1 MPMDYQISQFK
12 NIQNFSE
19 ESSLKNWRQMF
30 YVLRN
35 MPSGGTLFTLVFT
48 GEVYAVSPVTP
59 AAQTRIS
66 RKRCIV
72 ILHVQNIACIEF
84 SFTKTSMFTFMTVTR
99 LLSWNHS
106 TAWNPYTAAS
116 VKIENIMMTR
126 NAYERS
132 HLQCSGKTKKAAI
145 WTKATWCTVSNIL
158 HINILRRYKDVSGA
172 GNDCLSEHSR
182 SCVHTPGKLN
192 STYIYL
198 RDSKSNLKPR

>member
-1 MPMDYQISQFK
+1 MSMDYQISPLK

-72 ILHVQNIACIEF
+72 ILHVQNIAFIEF
-84 SFTKTSMFTFMTVTR
+84 SFTKTSIFTLTR

-106 TAWNPYTAAS
+106 TARNPYTAAS
-116 VKIENIMMTR
+116 EKNWKYHDDTKNIWKITFAMLWKKEKRFEMQMDQSNLV
-126 NAYERS
+126 
-132 HLQCSGKTKKAAI
+132 HLI
-145 WTKATWCTVSNIL
+145 
-158 HINILRRYKDVSGA
+158 
-172 GNDCLSEHSR
+172 EHSSHKYTQKIR
-182 SCVHTPGKLN
+182 GCGWSRKRLFERTFSESRAHT
-192 STYIYL
+192 
-198 RDSKSNLKPR
+198 R